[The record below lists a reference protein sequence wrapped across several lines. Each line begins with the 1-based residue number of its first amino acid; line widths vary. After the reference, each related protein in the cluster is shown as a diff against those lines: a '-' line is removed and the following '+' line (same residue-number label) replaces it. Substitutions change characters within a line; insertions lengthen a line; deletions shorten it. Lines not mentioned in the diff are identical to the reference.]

1 MPQFSITSEINV
13 DTLRPDVDN
22 FYKLSTVP
30 ADLLA
35 LAERFGWV
43 SVDHLATELR
53 IHKVARDCWDVTGQI
68 TGQIVQSCV
77 VTSAPVPENI
87 DFQIEERYV
96 RTAEQTDQVEVGLY
110 GVEPIKNGVIDIGEL
125 AVQSLCLAATAWPR
139 VDDAPDCYS
148 VGEQEMDHP
157 FAGLSALKRQNR
169 E

>member
-13 DTLRPDVDN
+13 DKLRPDSDN
-22 FYKLSTVP
+22 FYKLSTTP

-35 LAERFGWV
+35 LTERFGWV
-43 SVDHLATELR
+43 SVDHLTSELR
-53 IHKVARDCWDVTGQI
+53 IRKVARDCWDVTGHI

-77 VTSAPVPENI
+77 ITGAPVPENI

-96 RTAEQTDQVEVGLY
+96 RSPQQADQVEVGLD
-110 GVEPIKNGVIDIGEL
+110 GAEPIKRGAIDIGEL
-125 AVQSLCLAATAWPR
+125 AVQSLCLAAAAWPR
-139 VDDAPDCYS
+139 VEDAPDFYC
-148 VGEQEMDHP
+148 VGEQELDHP

>member
-13 DTLRPDVDN
+13 DRLSPDSDN
-22 FYKLSTVP
+22 FYKLVTAP

-35 LAERFGWV
+35 LTERFGWL
-43 SVDHLATELR
+43 SVDHLASELR
-53 IHKVARDCWDVTGQI
+53 IRKVALDCWDVTGHI
-68 TGQIVQSCV
+68 TGQIVQSCI
-77 VTSAPVPENI
+77 VTDAPVPENI

-96 RTAEQTDQVEVGLY
+96 RTAEQADTVEVGLD

-148 VGEQEMDHP
+148 VGEQELDHP
-157 FAGLSALKRQNR
+157 FARLSALKRHNR

>member
-13 DTLRPDVDN
+13 DTLRPDADN

-30 ADLLA
+30 ADLIA
-35 LAERFGWV
+35 LAERFGWL

-96 RTAEQTDQVEVGLY
+96 RKTDHTDHVEVGLD
-110 GVEPIKNGVIDIGEL
+110 GTEPIKNGAIDIGEL

-139 VDDAPDCYS
+139 VEDAPGGYS
-148 VGEQEMDHP
+148 VGDQELDYP
-157 FAGLSALKRQNR
+157 FAALSALKRQNR
-169 E
+169 D